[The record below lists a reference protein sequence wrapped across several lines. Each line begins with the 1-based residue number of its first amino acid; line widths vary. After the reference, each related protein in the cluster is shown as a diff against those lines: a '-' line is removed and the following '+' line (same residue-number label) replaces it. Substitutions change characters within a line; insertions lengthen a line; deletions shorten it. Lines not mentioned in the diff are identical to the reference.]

1 MFTLKP
7 TGGTLP
13 IDWAFP
19 PKTEE
24 ENWHFFGIF
33 PPICIVS
40 LHFESQSGFPH

>member
-24 ENWHFFGIF
+24 ENWHFFWHF
-33 PPICIVS
+33 PPHLHCVS
-40 LHFESQSGFPH
+40 PF